1 MCESNADGVLKAI
14 DDSGLAGKIVFVGF
28 DPSENLRAALAEKK
42 MSAIILQDP
51 VNMGYQ
57 AVKTMIEH
65 LNGKEVEKRIDT
77 GEFIATPENLNDEK
91 MKTLLNPAQ
100 K

>member
-1 MCESNADGVLKAI
+1 
-14 DDSGLAGKIVFVGF
+14 
-28 DPSENLRAALAEKK
+28 
-42 MSAIILQDP
+42 
-51 VNMGYQ
+51 
-57 AVKTMIEH
+57 MIEH